1 MKTKTVIYRFVLA
14 LFCATTLNAQSQIKV
29 NTLTSSYFNGLTK
42 QTQTIVKYVITNN
55 SDEDY
60 LTWVALTP
68 NEDKSDARLIDDF
81 FFRLKGDFNYVM
93 MLYDGLLDG
102 LSEPFN
108 INIGYSFLKKIR
120 PDDTFT
126 YIIAKT
132 DEKSHF
138 YEDRIVVVNKNEAY
152 NQASI
157 SIDEKYFFKPSSIF
171 LVENGISD

>member
-42 QTQTIVKYVITNN
+42 QTQT
-55 SDEDY
+55 
-60 LTWVALTP
+60 
-68 NEDKSDARLIDDF
+68 DDF

-120 PDDTFT
+120 PGDTFT

-138 YEDRIVVVNKNEAY
+138 YEDRIVVVKKNEAY
-152 NQASI
+152 NQVSI